1 MKLFKTILNL
11 FDYNYALNVN
21 TYASSAQASN
31 MNTNKTTDSALSA
44 EMKTF
49 YDKYLIDLAEPE
61 LVHDQF
67 GQKRPIPQGSGKQ
80 VEFRKYSRLPKALVP
95 LTEGVTPDGQKLS
108 VSTITATV
116 SQYGGYIA
124 LSDVLLLTAIDKNL
138 VEASALLAS
147 QAGRTLDTVTREVIN
162 AGTQY
167 IYAAGGTDRAALV
180 GGESSGNN
188 YLTVVDVRKAVRML
202 KVMNTP
208 KIDGWYVGIIHP
220 DVAFDLMNDPDW
232 KYPHQYRDT
241 QNIYA
246 NEIGEIGGVRFVE
259 TTEAKIWCGA
269 DLASDSRTLTV
280 NNVSGYSGAITSIAF
295 DGGTVAGSAL
305 VGRKINING
314 VEAEITA
321 NTTSA
326 LTFASTNFG
335 SISDN
340 AYIYP
345 GDGGKKGVAVYSTL
359 IIGKDAYG
367 VTELEGGGLEYIV
380 KQLGSAGS
388 GDPLNQ
394 RATAGW
400 KAIKTAEILVNE
412 YMCRIESASTFSH
425 AAN

>member
-108 VSTITATV
+108 VSTVTATV

-138 VEASALLAS
+138 VEASTLLAS

-259 TTEAKIWCGA
+259 TTEAKIWCGE

-305 VGRKINING
+305 IGRRINING
-314 VEAEITA
+314 VEATITA

-340 AYIYP
+340 DYIYP
-345 GDGGKKGVAVYSTL
+345 GDGCKKGRAVYSTL
-359 IIGKDAYG
+359 IIGEGAYG
-367 VTELEGGGLEYIV
+367 VTEITGGGLQHIV
-380 KQLGSAGS
+380 KQLGAGE
-388 GDPLNQ
+388 DPLNQ

-412 YMCRIESASTFSH
+412 YMCRIESASTFTE